1 MSQCFLCRD
10 SFLGIELEEL
20 LQQIC
25 SLVTRTW
32 KKLQCRCLNSVCKEC
47 PTIRLTSVA
56 FFGFGGGRDASIVIA
71 NGDCTATISS
81 FAGFPVTCGYI
92 KKL

>member
-1 MSQCFLCRD
+1 MSQRFLCRD

-32 KKLQCRCLNSVCKEC
+32 KKLQCRCFKQCVQRMSNDS
-47 PTIRLTSVA
+47 PTSVA

-71 NGDCTATISS
+71 NGDCTATMSS
-81 FAGFPVTCGYI
+81 FAGFPVTCGCI